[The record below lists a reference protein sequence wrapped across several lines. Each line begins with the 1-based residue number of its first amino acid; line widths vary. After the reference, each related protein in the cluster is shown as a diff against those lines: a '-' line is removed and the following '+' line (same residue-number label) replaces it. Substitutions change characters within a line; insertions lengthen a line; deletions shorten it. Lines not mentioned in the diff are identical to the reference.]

1 MQAQHSLEH
10 RPRRH
15 GAPAS
20 WARVFRQRILDAAE
34 KRLKNQ
40 SLSELTCTELA
51 SALGV
56 RPVSLFKHFR
66 DIEDI
71 RDNLSLRALEQ
82 LTELLRSS
90 IAGWAGSRA
99 LATLVNMQRLYAQDR
114 PGMYAAAL
122 RGQSSSSPELAE
134 AFVAFTRIETSA
146 LGAYCMAADDA
157 AGLAWCLRAAI
168 RGAIELEAADRGAN
182 PHVVDGHF
190 ERLVD
195 VFDDAARAAGAHSPG
210 SPSRRRFSE
219 AASL

>member
-90 IAGWAGSRA
+90 IAGWAGSRK
-99 LATLVNMQRLYAQDR
+99 RE
-114 PGMYAAAL
+114 PL
-122 RGQSSSSPELAE
+122 RCG
-134 AFVAFTRIETSA
+134 
-146 LGAYCMAADDA
+146 
-157 AGLAWCLRAAI
+157 
-168 RGAIELEAADRGAN
+168 
-182 PHVVDGHF
+182 
-190 ERLVD
+190 
-195 VFDDAARAAGAHSPG
+195 
-210 SPSRRRFSE
+210 
-219 AASL
+219 